1 MLSVSL
7 LFGLVVGLIVPGS
20 CCQEKEYKSRD
31 GDCCSKCDEGQFVLK
46 DCTDVRSTRCNRCKD
61 GTFMNQPNGL
71 NMCFPCTSCVSGNGL
86 FVKQACTASTDT
98 VCDVLSG
105 YMCRDES
112 SSTGCSRAEKHSSC
126 VSGQQI
132 KEPGTRDTN
141 TVCEDCPN
149 GYFSKDGVKCL
160 TWKTCPEPHTVVT
173 RGDSRNDVGCSKL
186 FRNRGWS
193 CHDSLYL
200 PLVIFVSQSFF

>member
-132 KEPGTRDTN
+132 KEPGARSPTPWLRAETRATTSAAVN
-141 TVCEDCPN
+141 CSEIVV
-149 GYFSKDGVKCL
+149 GVAMTHCI
-160 TWKTCPEPHTVVT
+160 
-173 RGDSRNDVGCSKL
+173 
-186 FRNRGWS
+186 
-193 CHDSLYL
+193 YL
-200 PLVIFVSQSFF
+200 L